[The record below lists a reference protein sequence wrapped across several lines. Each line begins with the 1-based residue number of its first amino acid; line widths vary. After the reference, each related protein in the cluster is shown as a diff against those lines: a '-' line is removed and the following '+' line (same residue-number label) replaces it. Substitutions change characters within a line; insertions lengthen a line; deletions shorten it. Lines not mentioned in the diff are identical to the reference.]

1 MKHWEVLA
9 SRTLIDKRWL
19 RVREERVRT
28 GSGHV
33 IEEFHVLD
41 APSWACVCCVSVD
54 RELVLIEQYRH
65 GRGAITL
72 ELPAG
77 VIEVG
82 ESPRAGAEREL
93 REETGYVAEQWRSLG
108 CLTPEP
114 ARGTHRAHLF
124 VATGAQRRGEPELDA
139 SEDVRVRR
147 FPLEAVGAL
156 LDEGRVEH
164 AVHVAAL
171 LLAQRHGLLGG

>member
-1 MKHWEVLA
+1 MKPWEVLA
-9 SRTLIDKRWL
+9 SRTLIERRWL
-19 RVREERVRT
+19 TVREERVRT
-28 GSGHV
+28 ATGHV
-33 IEEFHVLD
+33 IEEFHVISS
-41 APSWACVCCVSVD
+41 PSWACVCCVTAE

-77 VIEVG
+77 VIERE
-82 ESPRAGAEREL
+82 ESPLAGAQREL
-93 REETGYVAEQWRSLG
+93 REETGFEAAQWASLG
-108 CLTPEP
+108 ELTPEP

-124 VATGAQRRGEPELDA
+124 VALGATLRHAQCLDA

-147 FPLEAVGAL
+147 FPLEAVGDL
-156 LDEGRVEH
+156 IDGGRIEH

-171 LLAQRHGLLGG
+171 LLAARRGLLAG